1 LELQPGIRKNVLG
14 VFEMPLK
21 QLKNDPEFYIS
32 RETNWGSVSL
42 FPKSIAPAPSKTAW
56 SENKNQVEKIEEKP
70 LNENASG
77 GAKADNPTEVLN
89 QAKALDDQVSDSSKL
104 VDQLLQS
111 PRSDE
116 NSFNKTLSELKALP
130 KPNVGNTIEATRLN
144 KLGIE
149 ELKDQNYEHAAFQF
163 DAAVKADP
171 SEAKYLSNLGYAET
185 YDGDLDSA
193 WKHLCLSIQLDPS
206 RSVAWGDLGILL
218 AKQGSQEKSVSA
230 FLIGDKVVEGGTRDF
245 LEHLVSNKAN
255 DATVREASASALE
268 RLKKTNSTGLAGH

>member
-1 LELQPGIRKNVLG
+1 
-14 VFEMPLK
+14 
-21 QLKNDPEFYIS
+21 
-32 RETNWGSVSL
+32 
-42 FPKSIAPAPSKTAW
+42 
-56 SENKNQVEKIEEKP
+56 
-70 LNENASG
+70 
-77 GAKADNPTEVLN
+77 
-89 QAKALDDQVSDSSKL
+89 
-104 VDQLLQS
+104 
-111 PRSDE
+111 
-116 NSFNKTLSELKALP
+116 LSELKALP